1 MNGFKIVLQKP
12 FLNPSKVF
20 KRFRIGFFSTVF
32 KKTCLKPLPGLWG
45 MYEGS
50 CFVMQVQ
57 TGLSEDGSNH
67 GWQLEVQAPRPVSRE
82 KGEGAVQW

>member
-20 KRFRIGFFSTVF
+20 KRFRIGFFLTVF

-45 MYEGS
+45 KMAG
-50 CFVMQVQ
+50 
-57 TGLSEDGSNH
+57 GLSGDSDF
-67 GWQLEVQAPRPVSRE
+67 SSE
-82 KGEGAVQW
+82 KKIGGKIRNT